1 MEAEFRFERNVAFWW
16 HPIFHHVEQE
26 EVRRLAAEL
35 EDTNEQWLYMLTRC
49 AVPGRCRSETDCL

>member
-1 MEAEFRFERNVAFWW
+1 MRSERNVAFCG

-49 AVPGRCRSETDCL
+49 ALSIGDGTT